1 MLRPPHCVPGP
12 GTCTS
17 FESGSDPRIHGSA
30 GLSDQLAFVCKS
42 TPFEKPLILAASS
55 TKAKLFI
62 DVRVSGWVSP
72 SLARPQEG
80 RGGME
85 RETKHVRV
93 HVHVIVH
100 ARTYHN
106 FKPSDT
112 ERLQAPKTPVSKFQA
127 STGLMRCKN
136 ISIHLCYHISTFVYM
151 CIYIYMY
158 MYC

>member
-80 RGGME
+80 RDGE
-85 RETKHVRV
+85 RDKARARACACDCACTNVPQLQTKRHGTTPSPKDTRKQIPGQHRPDAMQEHKYTSMLPHIYICIHV
-93 HVHVIVH
+93 
-100 ARTYHN
+100 Y
-106 FKPSDT
+106 
-112 ERLQAPKTPVSKFQA
+112 
-127 STGLMRCKN
+127 
-136 ISIHLCYHISTFVYM
+136 
-151 CIYIYMY
+151 IYIYMY